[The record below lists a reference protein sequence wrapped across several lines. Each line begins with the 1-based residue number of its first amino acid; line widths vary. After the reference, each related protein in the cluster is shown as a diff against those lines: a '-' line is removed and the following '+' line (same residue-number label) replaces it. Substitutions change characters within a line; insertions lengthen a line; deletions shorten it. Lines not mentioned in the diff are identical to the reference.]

1 MSIAAN
7 KKIILQGGAR
17 ADNIMWVVAG
27 ASSFGA
33 GSRFQ
38 GNILSATSAAFL
50 TGSTIDGRV
59 LVQTAVT
66 LQMTTVTNPSSPPTA
81 NDVATQLMDAASAK
95 KEEADIKRKEA
106 TDKRAAA
113 NQKKEEAIVKRAV
126 ADTKKKDSDAKTAK
140 AQETRDTMLGE
151 MTDVKKKKKTQL
163 LADAAIAGVHVT
175 KVKASFTAAT
185 EIAACDDAYL
195 KLGIISTLGACDI
208 SNASPDRRH
217 LLADTAYLVEIL
229 LSSAEVNQSAMV
241 AALTSLSAAG
251 VTAETTE
258 EDALVLLSTVPGIDN
273 ALLTTLKFDATAAAA
288 ATAIAATAEANA
300 VATETAAA
308 NLEIDAAA
316 TEKAAVDLAAEATAL
331 DKEAA
336 AAAEHVPPP
345 SSPSPPPSPPPT
357 SAVLDDSGAA
367 SLRTVFS
374 TMVVVVAAALLLT

>member
-1 MSIAAN
+1 
-7 KKIILQGGAR
+7 
-17 ADNIMWVVAG
+17 
-27 ASSFGA
+27 
-33 GSRFQ
+33 
-38 GNILSATSAAFL
+38 
-50 TGSTIDGRV
+50 
-59 LVQTAVT
+59 
-66 LQMTTVTNPSSPPTA
+66 
-81 NDVATQLMDAASAK
+81 MDAASAK
-95 KEEADIKRKEA
+95 KEEADIKREEA
-106 TDKRAAA
+106 TDKRVAA

-251 VTAETTE
+251 VTAETTG

-273 ALLTTLKFDATAAAA
+273 ALLTTLKSDATAAAA
-288 ATAIAATAEANA
+288 ATAIGTAAEASA

-316 TEKAAVDLAAEATAL
+316 TEKTAVDLATEATGL
-331 DKEAA
+331 DNEAA
-336 AAAEHVPPP
+336 AAAKLVPPP
-345 SSPSPPPSPPPT
+345 SSPSPPPYMHPDFIS
-357 SAVLDDSGAA
+357 LDSGAA
-367 SLRTVFS
+367 SLRAVLS